1 MKKRMKLGLAALT
14 LGLGVS
20 VISTSGVQAAS
31 TNYGNGVRCDEK
43 TCSVNWSETF
53 QQSADRAI
61 ESWATGLT
69 SAPVKAKSAIESN
82 YKSSNDSNRPES
94 GTTTG
99 SPSF

>member
-1 MKKRMKLGLAALT
+1 MKKRMKLGLAVLT
-14 LGLGVS
+14 LGLS
-20 VISTSGVQAAS
+20 AISTSGVQAAS
-31 TNYGNGVRCDEK
+31 TDYGNGVHCDEK

-53 QQSADRAI
+53 QQSTDRAI

-69 SAPVKAKSAIESN
+69 SAPAKAKSAIESN